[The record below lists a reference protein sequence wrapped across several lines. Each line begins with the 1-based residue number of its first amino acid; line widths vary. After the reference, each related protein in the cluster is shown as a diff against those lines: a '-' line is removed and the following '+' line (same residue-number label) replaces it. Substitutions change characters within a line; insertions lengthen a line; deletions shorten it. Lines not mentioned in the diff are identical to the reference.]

1 MTGKCVKPAE
11 DLAGERIPYSHAS
24 SAIPRI
30 ACVTP
35 FSHVTFCCSIC
46 SCHSSRRQIDGG

>member
-35 FSHVTFCCSIC
+35 LFPCHVLLQHLLLPFVP
-46 SCHSSRRQIDGG
+46 SSN